1 MSKLAVVAVG
11 GNSITKPGQ
20 RGTVSEQ
27 FANARETAAHIADM
41 IARGYD
47 IVVTHGNGPQVG
59 GILLRAEMAAHVVP
73 PIPLDSCVADTQGS
87 MGYMLQQVLSAELG
101 ARSIDREVVTVV
113 TQVVVDP
120 DDPAFDEP
128 TKPIGPFYTR
138 EEAERKRDE
147 AGWDVVEDANRGWRR
162 VVPSPM
168 PKRVVEARSIKRLLE
183 AGSIVIAVGGGG
195 VPVVENRHGELQG
208 IEAVIDKDHASRL
221 IGNSIGAQLL
231 LISTAVEQVSL
242 HFGEEN
248 EARLP
253 RLSVSDARVYCDE
266 GHFPPGSMGPK
277 ILAGIHFID
286 GGGEEV
292 IITSPESI
300 GRALD
305 GETGTHMTA

>member
-1 MSKLAVVAVG
+1 MKRLAVAAVG
-11 GNSITKPGQ
+11 GNSLTKPGQ

-27 FANARETAAHIADM
+27 FENARETAGHIADM

-47 IVVTHGNGPQVG
+47 VVVTHGNGPQVG

-87 MGYMLQQVLSAELG
+87 MGYMLQQVLRAELA
-101 ARSIDREVVTVV
+101 ARDVDREVVTVV
-113 TQVVVDP
+113 TQVVVDA
-120 DDPAFDEP
+120 DDPAFDRA

-138 EEAERKRDE
+138 EQAERKRDE
-147 AGWDVVEDANRGWRR
+147 EGWDVVEDANRGWRR

-168 PKRVVEARSIKRLLE
+168 PKRVVEARSIRHLLE

-195 VPVVENRHGELQG
+195 VPVVEEEGELRG
-208 IEAVIDKDHASRL
+208 VEAVIDKDHASRL
-221 IGNSIGAQLL
+221 IGNTIGAELL

-242 HFGEEN
+242 HYGQEN
-248 EARLP
+248 EAKLP
-253 RLSVSDARVYCDE
+253 RLSVADARVYLDE

-277 ILAGIHFID
+277 IMAGIRFIEE
-286 GGGEEV
+286 GGDEV
-292 IITSPESI
+292 IITSPDSI

-305 GETGTHMTA
+305 CETGTRMAK

>member
-1 MSKLAVVAVG
+1 MKRLAVAAVG
-11 GNSITKPGQ
+11 GNSLTKPGQ

-27 FANARETAAHIADM
+27 FENARETAGHIADM

-47 IVVTHGNGPQVG
+47 VVVTHGNGPQVG

-87 MGYMLQQVLSAELG
+87 MGYMLQQVLRAELA
-101 ARSIDREVVTVV
+101 ARDVDREVVTVV
-113 TQVVVDP
+113 TQVVVDA
-120 DDPAFDEP
+120 DDPAFDRA

-138 EEAERKRDE
+138 EQAERKRDE
-147 AGWDVVEDANRGWRR
+147 EGWDVVEDANRGWRR

-168 PKRVVEARSIKRLLE
+168 PKRVVEARSIRHLLE

-195 VPVVENRHGELQG
+195 VPVVEEEGELRG
-208 IEAVIDKDHASRL
+208 VEAVIDKDHASRL
-221 IGNSIGAQLL
+221 IGNTIGAELL

-242 HFGEEN
+242 HYGQEN
-248 EARLP
+248 EAKLP
-253 RLSVSDARVYCDE
+253 RLSVADARVYLDE

-277 ILAGIHFID
+277 IMAGIRFIEE
-286 GGGEEV
+286 GGDEV
-292 IITSPESI
+292 IITSPDSI

-305 GETGTHMTA
+305 GETGTRMAK